1 MRKISE
7 DSARALLNGKA
18 FKRDNTEVEISPN
31 KKYAYMYLFGIWIAR
46 KNLFTG
52 DVCIRTA
59 KRPTM
64 TTKDRLNAV
73 IYCLYTSVGVHI
85 PYRKIYQKN
94 GQLFITVNDSY
105 NASINKTTPITE
117 PVKWSGDWFALIGDD
132 DKLPLEDGGNSQL
145 KTVSMVSAM
154 FNVMC
159 GDDTKTSN
167 KYQKRFLD
175 TVDGINFPDDWENL
189 SEVEKSKRL
198 DKAVKVNL

>member
-7 DSARALLNGKA
+7 DSAKALLNGKT
-18 FKRDNTEVEISPN
+18 FKRDNTKVEVSEN
-31 KKYAYMYLFGIWIAR
+31 KKYSFLYLFGIWIAR

-59 KRPTM
+59 KHPTT

-73 IYCLYTSVGVHI
+73 IYWSDWYKHN
-85 PYRKIYQKN
+85 YRKIFQKDW
-94 GQLFITVNDSY
+94 QLYISVYDSE
-105 NASINKTTPITE
+105 PI
-117 PVKWSGDWFALIGDD
+117 KWNGDWFALIGDD
-132 DKLPLEDGGNSQL
+132 DKLPLEDDSSQL

-154 FNVMC
+154 FNIMC
-159 GDDTKTSN
+159 ADDKKTSN

-175 TVDGINFPDDWENL
+175 TVEGINFPDDWDNL

-198 DKAVKVNL
+198 NKAVKVNL

>member
-18 FKRDNTEVEISPN
+18 FKRDNTEVSISEN
-31 KKYAYMYLFGIWIAR
+31 KKYSFMYLFGNWIAR

-52 DVCIRTA
+52 DVNINNCGYSTV
-59 KRPTM
+59 
-64 TTKDRLNAV
+64 TTKDRLNAI
-73 IYCLYTSVGVHI
+73 IYYSDYAHNYSSI
-85 PYRKIYQKN
+85 WQKN
-94 GQLFITVNDSY
+94 YEWFIYKYSMDTKPR
-105 NASINKTTPITE
+105 IQ
-117 PVKWSGDWFALIGDD
+117 GDIIPFKSRSWFPLVGDAIID
-132 DKLPLEDGGNSQL
+132 DGNSQL

-154 FNVMC
+154 FNIMC
-159 GDDTKTSN
+159 ADDTKTSN